1 MGEVSENERHE
12 KETRAA
18 FLSFLVYK
26 SKRQG
31 DKESKRQRVGLAA
44 KTFSLFVF

>member
-18 FLSFLVYK
+18 FLSFLVFYTAV
-26 SKRQG
+26 SIHF
-31 DKESKRQRVGLAA
+31 A
-44 KTFSLFVF
+44 FSSPERFDRL